1 MILVRILHRLLSKY
15 LTTTLSTFILSI
27 HYMAAYFCCDEFE
40 KSYMHDK
47 LVFLKKTTFTKS
59 ANQKYGATPV
69 QIFACYL
76 EVLRS
81 FTLFMN

>member
-1 MILVRILHRLLSKY
+1 
-15 LTTTLSTFILSI
+15 
-27 HYMAAYFCCDEFE
+27 MAAYFCCDEFE

>member
-15 LTTTLSTFILSI
+15 LTTTLSTFMHSI

-47 LVFLKKTTFTKS
+47 LVFLKKRHLQSRQTK
-59 ANQKYGATPV
+59 NTVPLLCKYLLAT
-69 QIFACYL
+69 
-76 EVLRS
+76 
-81 FTLFMN
+81 